1 MSPCPAG
8 CAVRHLAAEPSGCG
22 RRARTPP
29 APMERF
35 DEALALVCEAMGFS
49 AVGYVRMNEGA
60 KRDMWSMYSASLSAV
75 DLHRM
80 SEYGRWQPRADD
92 ELVHA
97 VERAAFV
104 DLRMYAQASHVFD
117 TKVWRAAS
125 TPRVCRTTLRSVSG
139 DAQVR
144 SAGAT
149 FQAALKALQGKPDAD
164 GWRGDRCGH
173 FCTTQLG
180 HHLAGRRSRF
190 LTASCCR
197 PLPRYKW
204 LAGDDAHPSA
214 IRVLQRAT
222 GFNATAATRVWSF
235 VPTETRPGAR

>member
-1 MSPCPAG
+1 
-8 CAVRHLAAEPSGCG
+8 
-22 RRARTPP
+22 
-29 APMERF
+29 MERF

-97 VERAAFV
+97 VESAAFV

-173 FCTTQLG
+173 FCTKQWVTTWLG
-180 HHLAGRRSRF
+180 VAAASSLRLAAGRYRVTSGLRA
-190 LTASCCR
+190 TTRIRA
-197 PLPRYKW
+197 
-204 LAGDDAHPSA
+204 PSA
-214 IRVLQRAT
+214 CC
-222 GFNATAATRVWSF
+222 NA
-235 VPTETRPGAR
+235 